1 MLQNCPLE
9 ASWAHFPGWAQKC
22 FKTVRPARLQCE
34 NNVEFLF
41 FCCSGGCSGDDR
53 AFAAKAM
60 ILMDEC
66 RVDICTVGNLAMAVF
81 CLRFMM

>member
-1 MLQNCPLE
+1 MLRSHWALE
-9 ASWAHFPGWAQKC
+9 FIALGRRS
-22 FKTVRPARLQCE
+22 ARKYGSAYACLQCE

>member
-1 MLQNCPLE
+1 MAADPSGPVANGIQGSSC
-9 ASWAHFPGWAQKC
+9 GQKPC
-22 FKTVRPARLQCE
+22 VRPARLQCE
-34 NNVEFLF
+34 NSVDFLV

>member
-1 MLQNCPLE
+1 MLRSHWALE
-9 ASWAHFPGWAQKC
+9 II
-22 FKTVRPARLQCE
+22 VRPARLQCE
-34 NNVEFLF
+34 NSVEFLV